1 MGAGRVCDCDEC
13 VHVGK
18 EGPGVRGG
26 GTTWSS
32 SREESML
39 YDMNAR
45 RHHDTRCGV
54 VWCGVMMLSLFVV
67 AAGASRLA

>member
-1 MGAGRVCDCDEC
+1 MQDVCVTVMNAFMLVRRVRVC
-13 VHVGK
+13 
-18 EGPGVRGG
+18 GG

-54 VWCGVMMLSLFVV
+54 VSCDVMMLSLFVV